1 MHFFDFLKI
10 YWDNEENYLSLHPLY
25 DTVVIAQLVRA
36 TDCGSVG
43 RGFESRF
50 PPEYTDYKCFL
61 F

>member
-43 RGFESRF
+43 RGFGN
-50 PPEYTDYKCFL
+50 KCFL
-61 F
+61 S